1 MTRSRLLR
9 ALATVAGVIGFTVAV
24 VLTFRDA
31 EARRVVGELTV
42 PAVLLLLALQAFR
55 VLLESLRYRMV
66 VPDRYRSVIPVSTW
80 HWVFAVGRL
89 LNMVVPQ
96 MGTAYRAT
104 HLRLGHGLP
113 VSSFIGT
120 TFVITWLGNGFAT
133 LAAGVIVVT
142 ANVTAGLALMVFGAG
157 VVAAVSLLLPRLG
170 EWIRSRGERSGGRLI
185 RLAQGVLDGSTDL
198 RRRRRL
204 ALMLFMSILSQV
216 VGLVTYGAV
225 CLALDVEDPWLTAAV
240 LFAALTVAST
250 VSLTPGGLG
259 ISEAIAGLTGSLL
272 GLGAGVGV
280 VIALVMRITGTLVVA
295 ALAVAA
301 AIAGA
306 RRPAITS
313 PSDDR

>member
-1 MTRSRLLR
+1 MTRSHLLR
-9 ALATVAGVIGFTVAV
+9 VISTVAGVVGFTVAL
-24 VLTFRDA
+24 VLTFSDPT
-31 EARRVVGELTV
+31 ARQLVGELTIA
-42 PAVLLLLALQAFR
+42 AVLVLLGLQGLR

-66 VPDRYRSVIPVSTW
+66 LPDRYRTVIPLSTW

-113 VSSFIGT
+113 VASFIGT

-133 LAAGVIVVT
+133 LASGVIVVT
-142 ANVTAGLALMVFGAG
+142 ENVTAGVALMAFGAG
-157 VVAAVSLLLPRLG
+157 VIAAVSLLLPRLG
-170 EWIRSRGERSGGRLI
+170 EWIRSRGEQSSGRLI

-204 ALMLFMSILSQV
+204 TLMLVMSMVSQV
-216 VGLVTYGAV
+216 LGLVTYGAV
-225 CLALDVEDPWLTAAV
+225 CVILGVEDPWLVAAV

-259 ISEAIAGLTGSLL
+259 ISEAVAGLTGSLL

-280 VIALVMRITGTLVVA
+280 LISLVMRITGTVIVA
-295 ALAVAA
+295 GFALAAA
-301 AIAGA
+301 VAGA
-306 RRPAITS
+306 RRSVIS
-313 PSDDR
+313 VPSDER